1 MQPFLCNYDKKFT
14 TRVKYRCLSIARSF
28 KTMKTN
34 ILIPGIALAV
44 GLGVGFGVGKGGG
57 SSSGDSKNAN
67 ELRTRAADR
76 LGGDAELASEK
87 SRKDRSLTEIYRQP
101 GQIDRVQSLLDYY
114 SNLSADEF
122 AAEAEKLDNLPFN
135 ERILASFLLFGK
147 WAEVDPT
154 SAMAFTDTM
163 GFAGAFVRPT
173 VLSGWASTDP
183 LNAAKYYTD
192 NPQQFAM
199 MNMMGGRGGRGMGQ
213 GPGAI
218 IAGEWAKQDPDAA
231 LEWASTLKTG
241 SADALRSVVSEVAKS
256 DPAKAAA
263 MVATMPEDARKSA
276 YEDIALEWGSKNFTE
291 ASAWANSLPADQ
303 RDAAMAS
310 AIAGL
315 AQSSP
320 QLAATELSKL
330 TDADALREAAPIV
343 AKNFARDDVKGSI
356 ELVKGLSDDR
366 AKSETMREVM
376 PIWTASDSVAA
387 LEFVKSQTNTD
398 VKDSAARSYVFSNS
412 TAPFSEQAEVAAM
425 ISDERDEQRTSGMV
439 AMRWMQ
445 EDKAGATEYINSN
458 PVFSDDARERLLS
471 GEGFG
476 RGGRGDGRR

>member
-1 MQPFLCNYDKKFT
+1 
-14 TRVKYRCLSIARSF
+14 
-28 KTMKTN
+28 MKTN
-34 ILIPGIALAV
+34 ILIPGVALAV
-44 GLGVGFGVGKGGG
+44 GLGVGFGVGQSGGD
-57 SSSGDSKNAN
+57 SSGEADIVN
-67 ELRTRAADR
+67 EVRTRATDR
-76 LGGDAELASEK
+76 SGSGVDSASEK
-87 SRKDRSLTEIYRQP
+87 DRKERSLSEIYRQP

-114 SNLSADEF
+114 SNLGPDEF
-122 AAEAEKLDNLPFN
+122 AGEAEKLDNLPFN

-183 LNAAKYYTD
+183 VNAAKYYTD

-231 LEWASTLKTG
+231 LEWASSLKTG
-241 SADALRSVVSEVAKS
+241 SGDALRSVVSEVAKT

-263 MVATMPEDARKSA
+263 MVATMPEGERKGS
-276 YEDIALEWGSKNFTE
+276 YESIALEWGSKNFTE
-291 ASAWANSLPADQ
+291 ASAWANSLPEDQ

-315 AQSSP
+315 AQESP

-330 TDADALREAAPIV
+330 TDEDALREAAPTV
-343 AKNFARDDVKGSI
+343 AKNLAREDVKGSI
-356 ELVKGLSDDR
+356 DLINGLSDDR
-366 AKSETMREVM
+366 AKRESMREVM

-387 LEFVKSQTNTD
+387 LDFVKSQTNAE
-398 VKDSAARSYVFSNS
+398 VKDSAAQSYVFSNS

-425 ISDERDEQRTSGMV
+425 ISNERYQQRTSGMV

-445 EDKAGATEYINSN
+445 EDEAGATEYINSN
-458 PVFSDDARERLLS
+458 PVFSDDAKERLLS

-476 RGGRGDGRR
+476 RGGRDRR

>member
-1 MQPFLCNYDKKFT
+1 
-14 TRVKYRCLSIARSF
+14 
-28 KTMKTN
+28 MKTN
-34 ILIPGIALAV
+34 ILIPGVALAV
-44 GLGVGFGVGKGGG
+44 GLGVGFGVGQGGG
-57 SSSGDSKNAN
+57 DTSGEVDIANEVRTRTGDRPSSGADS
-67 ELRTRAADR
+67 
-76 LGGDAELASEK
+76 ASEK
-87 SRKDRSLTEIYRQP
+87 ERKERSLSEIYRQP

-114 SNLSADEF
+114 SNLGPDEF
-122 AAEAEKLDNLPFN
+122 AGEAEKLDSLPFN

-183 LNAAKYYTD
+183 VNAAKYYTD

-199 MNMMGGRGGRGMGQ
+199 MNMMGGRRGRGMGQ

-218 IAGEWAKQDPDAA
+218 IAGEWAKQDSDAA
-231 LEWASTLKTG
+231 LEWASSLKTG
-241 SADALRSVVSEVAKS
+241 SGDAVRSVVSEVAKT
-256 DPAKAAA
+256 DPSKAAA
-263 MVATMPEDARKSA
+263 MVETIPEGERKGS
-276 YEDIALEWGSKNFTE
+276 YESIALAWGAKDFTE

-303 RDAAMAS
+303 RDATMAS

-315 AQSSP
+315 AQESP

-330 TDADALREAAPIV
+330 TDEDALREAAPAV
-343 AKNFARDDVKGSI
+343 AKSLAREDVKGSI
-356 ELVKGLSDDR
+356 ELVDGLNDDR
-366 AKSETMREVM
+366 AKRDSMREVM

-387 LEFVKSQTNTD
+387 LDFVKSQTNAD
-398 VKDSAARSYVFSNS
+398 VKDRAAQSYVFSNS

-425 ISDERDEQRTSGMV
+425 ISDERNQQRTSGMV

-445 EDKAGATEYINSN
+445 EDEAGAAEYINSN
-458 PVFSDDARERLLS
+458 PVFSDDAKERLLS

-476 RGGRGDGRR
+476 RGGRDRR

>member
-1 MQPFLCNYDKKFT
+1 
-14 TRVKYRCLSIARSF
+14 
-28 KTMKTN
+28 MKTN

-44 GLGVGFGVGKGGG
+44 GLGVGFGVGKGGENT
-57 SSSGDSKNAN
+57 SGDAESAN
-67 ELRTRAADR
+67 ELRTRSTDR
-76 LGGDAELASEK
+76 SGGAGDLASERE
-87 SRKDRSLTEIYRQP
+87 RKQRSLSEIYRQP
-101 GQIDRVQSLLDYY
+101 GQSDRVQALLDYY
-114 SNLSADEF
+114 ANLSADEF
-122 AAEAEKLDNLPFN
+122 AAEAEKLENLPFN

-183 LNAAKYYTD
+183 VNAAKYYTD

-199 MNMMGGRGGRGMGQ
+199 MNMMGGRGGRGMGL

-231 LEWASTLKTG
+231 LEWASSLKTG
-241 SADALRSVVSEVAKS
+241 SGDALKSVVSEVAKT

-263 MVATMPEDARKSA
+263 MVATMPESERKNS
-276 YEDIALEWGSKNFTE
+276 YESIALEWGAKNFTE
-291 ASAWANSLPADQ
+291 ASAWANGLPADQ

-315 AQSSP
+315 AQESP

-330 TDADALREAAPIV
+330 TDGDALRDAAPTV
-343 AKNFARDDVKGSI
+343 AKNLAREDVQGSI
-356 ELVKGLSDDR
+356 ALVNGLSDDGAKR
-366 AKSETMREVM
+366 ASMREVM
-376 PIWTASDSVAA
+376 PIWTASDSGAA
-387 LEFVKSQTNTD
+387 LDFVKSQTNAD
-398 VKDSAARSYVFSNS
+398 VKDSAAQSYVFSNS
-412 TAPFSEQAEVAAM
+412 TAPYSEQAEVAAM
-425 ISDERDEQRTSGMV
+425 ISDERDQQRTSGMV

-445 EDKAGATEYINSN
+445 EDEVGATEYINSN
-458 PVFSDDARERLLS
+458 PVFSDEAKTRLLS
-471 GEGFG
+471 GEGFD
-476 RGGRGDGRR
+476 RGGRGGGGGRR